1 MGEARP
7 SEPARDDLVARYA
20 DGEPRAAEEL
30 YDRFAG
36 AIFAVAFRTL
46 GDRSLAEETVQ
57 QTFLQAFKGAATFDD
72 AKPVSPWIYSIAR
85 RAAIDIYRKE
95 RRHVHSIETEVA
107 IFPPGFEHAWEVWKV
122 RQAVDALPE
131 NERATMHAT
140 HFMGMTH
147 SEAAEKLGIPV
158 GTIKSRAHRAYRILA
173 DSLRHLREEEA

>member
-46 GDRSLAEETVQ
+46 GDRSLAEEAVQ

-140 HFMGMTH
+140 HFLGMTH